1 MYALTQSAQEVSN
14 QRENS
19 MSNRTLYYRT
29 RERTDAQDLIQQIL
43 VDEMGWTLSER
54 ERIEI
59 EIVMQEFV
67 KAFIEQLK
75 EEV

>member
-1 MYALTQSAQEVSN
+1 MT
-14 QRENS
+14 
-19 MSNRTLYYRT
+19 TLYYRT

-43 VDEMGWTLSER
+43 VDEMGWTLNER
-54 ERIEI
+54 ERIEV